1 VFVSSQWVTF
11 VRFRTAKLNTIHNAV
26 LTGTPVQNNLVE
38 LWGLLHWL
46 YPTLFTP
53 TTERL
58 FKDAFALE
66 RGEYS
71 IPFLVGCEK
80 LLSVIML
87 RRTKANVEMSVP
99 PREELTVFIPL
110 TEAQRF
116 WYYRLLTKMDTMDL
130 QEIFGP
136 KLEEGEGNEGRN
148 EVMLH
153 LASQMEESRAGFGN
167 HSSL

>member
-1 VFVSSQWVTF
+1 M
-11 VRFRTAKLNTIHNAV
+11 
-26 LTGTPVQNNLVE
+26 QNNLVE

-58 FKDAFALE
+58 FKDSFAIS

-71 IPFLVGCEK
+71 IPFLVACEK

-116 WYYRLLTKMDTMDL
+116 WYYRLLTKIDTMDL
-130 QEIFGP
+130 REIFGP
-136 KLEEGEGNEGRN
+136 KLEEGETNKGRN

-153 LASQMEESRAGFGN
+153 LASQMEEGGADSGN
-167 HSSL
+167 NSLLCC